1 MREAR
6 ERGEVKKD
14 VTEDLKKGKLV
25 VPVQAQAVTV
35 LVTQVATQVRIQA
48 GVEIEMIR
56 KEASESLKG
65 MVIGVNQDR
74 GNQSP
79 NESQAP
85 LLLRGQKSRIW
96 FQVMVGKV
104 EINQERKIHPHHHQ
118 DGIDLD
124 LVLEIEHVLLL
135 EAEVDLDHQSNQG
148 RDLQHHNPLK
158 FTLGG

>member
-25 VPVQAQAVTV
+25 VPAQAQAVIV
-35 LVTQVATQVRIQA
+35 LVTQVANQVRIQA

-65 MVIGVNQDR
+65 RVTGGNQDR
-74 GNQSP
+74 GKSR
-79 NESQAP
+79 NESQGP
-85 LLLRGQKSRIW
+85 LLLRGQKSQIW
-96 FQVMVGKV
+96 IQVMVGKV
-104 EINQERKIHPHHHQ
+104 EINLERKIHPHHHQ
-118 DGIDLD
+118 DEIDLD
-124 LVLEIEHVLLL
+124 RLLEIEHVLLL
-135 EAEVDLDHQSNQG
+135 EAEVDLDHQSNLV
-148 RDLQHHNPLK
+148 RDPQHHSPLK